1 MCNVMY
7 FYVAFLCTFI
17 LPYTI
22 VHEGWGKRHPSS
34 SDYELKNKS
43 YWETI
48 ESGQVFWEEFSRYLY
63 EKYEITNDTHIVIN
77 GDGAA
82 CIRNGIDYFPSAIY
96 SYDRYHLKRWIKTEL
111 SKRSKKEI

>member
-43 YWETI
+43 YWETL

-77 GDGAA
+77 GDGAPW
-82 CIRNGIDYFPSAIY
+82 IRNGI
-96 SYDRYHLKRWIKTEL
+96 
-111 SKRSKKEI
+111 EIGRASCRERG